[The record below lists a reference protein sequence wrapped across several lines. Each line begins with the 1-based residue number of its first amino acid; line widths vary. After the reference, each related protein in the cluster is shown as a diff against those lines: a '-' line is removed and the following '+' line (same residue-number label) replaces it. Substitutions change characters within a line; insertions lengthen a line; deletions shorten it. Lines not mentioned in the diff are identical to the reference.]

1 MIKALYLKILSCMVA
16 VVFPTALFA
25 ADQPGAI
32 VYSHGAAMLNGSSI
46 ARSSAIFSGDLVQ
59 TNRDSAANINAS
71 GSIVLVLHD
80 SLVKYQGNAVELEHG
95 GITISTSKAMATR
108 AGEVTVSPAANV
120 WTEFEVRDVDG
131 QVQIAARKGDLA
143 IGDET
148 GTSTLP
154 QGQQTTRDQSQS
166 QDDSQAQSNDNKKKK
181 KRKAADGPA
190 TAASGGL
197 LDSPWAIGI
206 GGGAILGATVWTLV
220 QSQQAVSPSK

>member
-1 MIKALYLKILSCMVA
+1 MIKTLWLKILSSMVA
-16 VVFPTALFA
+16 VVFTSALFA
-25 ADQPGAI
+25 ADQPAAI

-59 TNRDSAANINAS
+59 TSRDSAANINAS
-71 GSIVLVLHD
+71 GSIVLILND
-80 SLVKYQGNAVELEHG
+80 SLVQYEGSTVKLEHG
-95 GITISTSKAMATR
+95 GIAVSTSKSLATR
-108 AGEVTVSPAANV
+108 VGNLTVSPAANV

-154 QGQQTTRDQSQS
+154 QGQQTTRDQSQ
-166 QDDSQAQSNDNKKKK
+166 DDSQAQSDNNKKKK

-190 TAASGGL
+190 AAASGGL

-220 QSQQAVSPSK
+220 QSQQPASPSK